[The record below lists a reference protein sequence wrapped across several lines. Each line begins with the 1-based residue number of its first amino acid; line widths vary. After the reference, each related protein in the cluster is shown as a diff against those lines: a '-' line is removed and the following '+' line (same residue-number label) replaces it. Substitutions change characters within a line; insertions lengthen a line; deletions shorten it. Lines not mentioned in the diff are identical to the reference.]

1 MKGLRMKLKILTLAS
16 ALMLCATAAFSQSPG
31 NSAGATAGGSSAS
44 GGQAASSTTTGSSMN
59 GSTTGNNG
67 PSEGLSPAN
76 DPNAGPASNAGGT
89 TGLARGGSPDP
100 ALTTAPA
107 AGSSIAR

>member
-1 MKGLRMKLKILTLAS
+1 MKGRYMKLNTMTLAT
-16 ALMLCATAAFSQSPG
+16 ALMLCATAAYSQSPG

-44 GGQAASSTTTGSSMN
+44 GGPAASSTTTGASMN

-76 DPNAGPASNAGGT
+76 SPNAGPVSNAVGT
-89 TGLARGGSPDP
+89 TGSGRGALADP
-100 ALTTAPA
+100 GTTVVAPV
-107 AGSSIAR
+107 GPR

>member
-1 MKGLRMKLKILTLAS
+1 MSPATLALMTALTLS
-16 ALMLCATAAFSQSPG
+16 GTAAFGQSPG

-44 GGQAASSTTTGSSMN
+44 GGEAASATTTGSSMN

-76 DPNAGPASNAGGT
+76 DPNLGPPSNAVGDTVGM
-89 TGLARGGSPDP
+89 GRGPRPLIMPEPGPRREAR
-100 ALTTAPA
+100 
-107 AGSSIAR
+107 